1 MSSPILSG
9 LLRVRLVLRSRYSR
23 LPGCD
28 RIAAEVRTM
37 ATLIVP
43 DEVLRQAGLS
53 EREALLEFACRLFD
67 AGRLSL
73 WSAAQLAGLD
83 RNGMEDALLERNI
96 PIYRPTAE
104 DLAQDLANLDRLGV

>member
-1 MSSPILSG
+1 
-9 LLRVRLVLRSRYSR
+9 
-23 LPGCD
+23 
-28 RIAAEVRTM
+28 M
-37 ATLIVP
+37 ATLTVP

-67 AGRLSL
+67 AGRLSR
-73 WSAAQLAGLD
+73 WAAAQLAGLD

>member
-1 MSSPILSG
+1 
-9 LLRVRLVLRSRYSR
+9 
-23 LPGCD
+23 
-28 RIAAEVRTM
+28 M

-73 WSAAQLAGLD
+73 WTAAQLAGLD